1 MQYSAWSETRR
12 HSHSRND
19 LCVGTCTILSN
30 LSSNS
35 SAWVSKDRNW
45 SHKIMHCWTHFHTYI
60 QDKYV
65 QIQARQAQAQV
76 HCILV
81 QVHCTDIC
89 KINWGFLARLHGN
102 TCYFPT
108 DSGVLEI
115 WRCTAEFLDFGPEI
129 LTRAALLVSIVQ
141 KNDAAS
147 FRPWGRR

>member
-1 MQYSAWSETRR
+1 MRR
-12 HSHSRND
+12 YLYDFIESLIGQFG
-19 LCVGTCTILSN
+19 LCVQGQKSKSQNNALLSPP
-30 LSSNS
+30 LH
-35 SAWVSKDRNW
+35 V
-45 SHKIMHCWTHFHTYI
+45 HTR
-60 QDKYV
+60 QV
-65 QIQARQAQAQV
+65 QARQAQTQV

-81 QVHCTDIC
+81 QVYSTDIC

-147 FRPWGRR
+147 FRP